1 MVDLDHGDARPG
13 VAESRG
19 ADPPGV
25 TAPEEVGS
33 VHSRSTS
40 VRNARRQARA
50 GRKPSAVHTVARG
63 CLIGVAAAVVL
74 GLAPAV
80 ADATPS
86 RPSDTQIA
94 QAQAE
99 AAAVQERI
107 GQLSGQ
113 LAAAQDALDDARA
126 TSLIA
131 LDEYQA
137 TEAAHRA
144 AQQQAEA
151 AAAAAAQAAAD
162 LEVARAQLVTFARRS
177 YMQGSTYS
185 GAAALI
191 TAADPGELIQR
202 AALLEAAGSHRN
214 DVLDVVSV
222 LQAQAAEADTVA
234 RESVE
239 QVAALEEHAE
249 ATLVVAQSAEVAA
262 REQAAV
268 LDSRRAELQTQ
279 LATEQA
285 QLQALVGEQAAADRA
300 AQVTPAVT
308 VPKPVAAPPAPSGN
322 QAPAGGGN
330 SSAAQIAIAAAAA
343 QRGMPYAWGG
353 GGTTGPGWGWGI
365 DDGVRGFDCSGLT
378 QYAYAEAGISIPRNS
393 RAQYSALPKVSSDDL
408 RPGDLVFW
416 ATDTSDAGT
425 IHHVAIWLGDDRIL
439 EAPQSGSVVKESA
452 MRWRGYIGAARPTG

>member
-1 MVDLDHGDARPG
+1 MPSRCTSVRNVRRQAGAGTRSGAVRTLARLAGVGIVAAVALGLTPG
-13 VAESRG
+13 VAE
-19 ADPPGV
+19 A
-25 TAPEEVGS
+25 AP
-33 VHSRSTS
+33 R
-40 VRNARRQARA
+40 
-50 GRKPSAVHTVARG
+50 
-63 CLIGVAAAVVL
+63 
-74 GLAPAV
+74 
-80 ADATPS
+80 

-99 AAAVQERI
+99 ADAVQARI
-107 GQLSGQ
+107 GELSDE

-137 TEAAHRA
+137 TEAAYQV

-162 LEVARAQLVTFARRS
+162 LEVARSQLVAFARRS

-214 DVLDVVSV
+214 DVLDVVTV

-234 RESVE
+234 RASVE
-239 QVAALEEHAE
+239 QVAALKEHAE
-249 ATLVVAQSAEVAA
+249 ATLVVAQAAEVSA

-268 LDSRRAELQTQ
+268 LDTRQAELETQ

-285 QLQALVGEQAAADRA
+285 QLQALVGERAAADRA
-300 AQVTPAVT
+300 AQVTRPVAA
-308 VPKPVAAPPAPSGN
+308 PKPVAAPPAPSGN
-322 QAPAGGGN
+322 QAPAGAGN
-330 SSAAQIAIAAAAA
+330 SSAAQTAIAAAAA
-343 QRGMPYAWGG
+343 YKGTPYAWGG
-353 GGTTGPGWGWGI
+353 GGTNGPGWGWGV
-365 DDGVRGFDCSGLT
+365 DDGVHGFDCSGLT
-378 QYAYAEAGISIPRNS
+378 QYAYARAGISIPRNS
-393 RAQYSALPKVSSDDL
+393 RAQYSALPKVSSNDL

-416 ATDTSDAGT
+416 ATDTSDADT
-425 IHHVAIWLGDDRIL
+425 IHHVAIWLGNDRIL
-439 EAPQSGSVVKESA
+439 EAPQSGSVVKESP
-452 MRWRGYIGAARPTG
+452 MRWRGYIGAGRPSA